1 MTWHTIATAIVQVVQ
16 YVTEIFSVVLCEN
29 DEVISRGRSK
39 TYLSFE
45 CEMTSRN
52 KKKSALL
59 IGPLPPPI
67 GGDTVSTLV
76 LSESRYWAESNIAVS
91 QINTSAGNRVRLYEE
106 RLSAGDVLRGIRI
119 LMKVCVKLPSTG
131 AALLWANSRFLLTA
145 GLGIILLC
153 RLFRKPLIVKL
164 IGTSLVQRMGEC
176 GRSRMKFSVSILN
189 KVTYLLAETNAF
201 MDWLVNEAGLSADR
215 VVWVPNLLPDGTFRE
230 SYTIKHFTGNCIFVG
245 QVKRE
250 KGIFDIVEALRGR
263 SDLRCDFY
271 GQLVDRDRELFLG
284 KVTELDNV
292 RYEGVIEPGAV
303 SDVIS
308 RYDALLLPTYHGG
321 EGYPAVILEAFAAGV
336 PVVTTEWR
344 SIPEIVEDGVR
355 GILVPIRSPEKVRE
369 AIDRLLADQ
378 NLYESIAHN
387 AFEYVKSF
395 SEREVIRN
403 TIITMIEDIWKG
415 SA

>member
-1 MTWHTIATAIVQVVQ
+1 MTWCSIEAAIVQAVQ
-16 YVTEIFSVVLCEN
+16 YVTEIFSVVLREN

-39 TYLSFE
+39 TYLFFE

-52 KKKSALL
+52 KKKSVLL

-67 GGDTVSTLV
+67 GGDTVTTLI
-76 LSESRYWAESNIAVS
+76 LTESRYWAENDITVS
-91 QINTSAGNRVRLYEE
+91 LINTSAGSRVRLYEE
-106 RLSAGDVLRGIRI
+106 KLSAGDVLRGIRI
-119 LMKVCVKLPSTG
+119 VTKVCVKLPSAD

-145 GLGIILLC
+145 GLAIILLC

-164 IGTSLVQRMGEC
+164 IGTSLVQRMDEC
-176 GRSRMKFSVSILN
+176 GRSRSKFSVAILN
-189 KVTYLLAETNAF
+189 KVTYMLAETNAF
-201 MDWLVNEAGLSADR
+201 VDWLVNEAGLSTGT

-230 SYTIKHFTGNCIFVG
+230 SYAKKHFTGDCIFVG

-250 KGIFDIVEALRGR
+250 KGIFDIIEALRGR
-263 SDLRCDFY
+263 SDLSCDFY

-284 KVTELDNV
+284 KVAELDNV
-292 RYEGVIEPGAV
+292 RYEGVIEPGVV
-303 SDVIS
+303 SDIIS
-308 RYDALLLPTYHGG
+308 RYGALLLPTYHGG

-336 PVVTTEWR
+336 PVVTTEWL
-344 SIPEIVEDGVR
+344 SIPEIVEDGVK
-355 GILVPIRSPEKVRE
+355 GVLVPVKSPEKIRE

-378 NLYESIAHN
+378 DLYESIAHN

-395 SEREVIRN
+395 SEKEVIRN
-403 TIITMIEDIWKG
+403 TIIAMIEKIWEG